1 MKKYSIVVRVEP
13 DGKPV
18 RLDGREAWMMRLLV
32 EAGKRGVSPLDR
44 PDGTRMSH
52 YVYLLRRDGFGVSTE
67 HEPHG
72 GTFPG
77 THARYRLESEV
88 TVLQDVATAA

>member
-1 MKKYSIVVRVEP
+1 MKYSILVKVEP

-18 RLDGREAWMMRLLV
+18 RLDGREAWMIRPLI

-44 PDGTRMSH
+44 PDGSRMSH

-72 GTFPG
+72 GQFPG
-77 THARYRLESEV
+77 THARYRLHIPVSILED
-88 TVLQDVATAA
+88 TKVAA